1 MSDQHILELL
11 SADIDTAQ
19 QLLDLLEQEFTAL
32 SERDLDALQILL
44 AKKQP
49 ALRILEQH
57 TAERS
62 QLLLQNNATADLQGL
77 QEFAARSPLA
87 SQLLDSSSQLNTL
100 IEQCQA
106 ANLRNGRLIRSN
118 QTSVNS
124 MLNIIRG
131 TDTPSL
137 YDKTGSAASA
147 NKQRPFSQA

>member
-1 MSDQHILELL
+1 MPDQYILELL
-11 SADIDTAQ
+11 VTDINTAQ
-19 QLLDLLEQEFTAL
+19 QLLSLLEQEFSAL
-32 SERDLDALQILL
+32 SERDLDALQVLL
-44 AKKQP
+44 TKKQP

-62 QLLLQNNATADLQGL
+62 QLLLQNNTTADLQGL
-77 QEFAARSPLA
+77 QEFSARSPLA
-87 SQLLDSSSQLNTL
+87 AQLLDSSAQLNTL

-131 TDTPSL
+131 TNTPSL
-137 YDKTGSAASA
+137 YDKTGSAASTY
-147 NKQRPFSQA
+147 KQRPFSQA

>member
-11 SADIDTAQ
+11 LADIETAQ
-19 QLLDLLEQEFTAL
+19 QLLILLEQEFSAL
-32 SERDLDALQILL
+32 SERDLDALQVLL
-44 AKKQP
+44 VKKQP
-49 ALRILEQH
+49 ALRTLEQH
-57 TAERS
+57 TAERG
-62 QLLLQNNATADLQGL
+62 QLLLQSNTTADLQGL
-77 QEFAARSPLA
+77 QQLAARSPLE
-87 SQLLDSSSQLNTL
+87 SQLLDSSAQLNSL

-118 QTSVNS
+118 QTSVSS

-137 YDKTGSAASA
+137 YDKTGSAAST

>member
-11 SADIDTAQ
+11 SADIETAQ
-19 QLLDLLEQEFTAL
+19 QLLSLLEQEFAAL
-32 SERDLDALQILL
+32 SERDLNALQVLL
-44 AKKQP
+44 VKKQP

-57 TAERS
+57 TAERG
-62 QLLLQNNATADLQGL
+62 QLLLQNNTTADLQGL
-77 QEFAARSPLA
+77 QEFAARSPLQP
-87 SQLLDSSSQLNTL
+87 QLLDSSSQLNTL

-131 TDTPSL
+131 TDAPSL
-137 YDKTGSAASA
+137 YDKTGSAAST